1 MKILAVDD
9 EPIALDGLVTSIKEA
24 APDAEVNGFGNV
36 SDALFNAMITRPEI
50 AFLDIN
56 LRADSGIDLAK
67 RLKEIV
73 PQINIVFTTGHRQYM
88 EQAFEMHV
96 SGYVVKPV
104 TADKIRAELNNLRE
118 PVATARENRVK
129 VQTFGEFEVFVDGTP
144 VQFGYL
150 KTKEILA
157 FLVECKGS
165 MCTNGRLID
174 VLWDDDDA
182 QSHRSYFSNLMSD
195 LSKTLKEYDCED
207 IIIRRRGQI
216 SVDTTKIDCDYYR
229 WLEGDANARAA
240 FSGEYMSQ
248 YSWGEP
254 TLSTLLYE
262 DSKNLL

>member
-9 EPIALDGLVTSIKEA
+9 EPIALEGLVSSIREA
-24 APDAEVNGFGNV
+24 APDAEVTGHSGI
-36 SDALFNAMITRPEI
+36 SDALFYAMVSRPEI

-73 PQINIVFTTGHRQYM
+73 PDINIIFTTGHRQYM
-88 EQAFEMHV
+88 EQAFEMHA

-104 TADKIRAELNNLRE
+104 TAEKIRNELMNLRAPIAE
-118 PVATARENRVK
+118 KAEHRVK

-144 VQFGYL
+144 MQFGYL

-182 QSHRSYFSNLMSD
+182 ASHRSYFGNLLSD

-207 IIIRRRGQI
+207 ILINGLQQKSPESSAFPGPFLFPGSMR
-216 SVDTTKIDCDYYR
+216 T
-229 WLEGDANARAA
+229 RAK
-240 FSGEYMSQ
+240 F
-248 YSWGEP
+248 
-254 TLSTLLYE
+254 
-262 DSKNLL
+262 

>member
-9 EPIALDGLVTSIKEA
+9 EPIALEGLVSSVKEA
-24 APDAEVNGFGNV
+24 APDAEVSGFGNV
-36 SDALFNAMITRPEI
+36 SDALFFAMMSRPEI

-73 PQINIVFTTGHRQYM
+73 PDINIIFTTGHRQYM
-88 EQAFEMHV
+88 EDAFRMHA

-104 TADKIRAELNNLRE
+104 TVDKIRAELSNLRA
-118 PVATARENRVK
+118 PVAKAPERRIK
-129 VQTFGEFEVFVDGTP
+129 VQTFGEFEVFVDGSP
-144 VQFGYL
+144 MQFGYL

-157 FLVECKGS
+157 FLVESRGS

-182 QSHRSYFSNLMSD
+182 SSHRSYFGNLLSD

-207 IIIRRRGQI
+207 ILIRRRGQMGI
-216 SVDTTKIDCDYYR
+216 DTTKIECDYYN
-229 WLEGDANARAA
+229 WLEGDPNARAA
-240 FSGEYMSQ
+240 FKGEYMSQ
-248 YSWGEP
+248 YSWGEY
-254 TLSTLLYE
+254 TLASLFYGQE
-262 DSKNLL
+262 DK

>member
-9 EPIALDGLVTSIKEA
+9 EPIALEGLVSSVKEA
-24 APDAEVNGFGNV
+24 APDAEVSGFGNV
-36 SDALFNAMITRPEI
+36 SDALFFAMMSRPEI

-73 PQINIVFTTGHRQYM
+73 PEINIIFTTGHRQYM
-88 EQAFEMHV
+88 EDAFQMHA

-104 TADKIRAELNNLRE
+104 TVDKIRGELSNLRA
-118 PVATARENRVK
+118 PVAEAPERRIR
-129 VQTFGEFEVFVDGTP
+129 VQTFGEFDVFVNGSP
-144 VQFGYL
+144 MQFGYL

-157 FLVECKGS
+157 FLVESRGS

-182 QSHRSYFSNLMSD
+182 ASHRSYFGNLLSD

-207 IIIRRRGQI
+207 IVIRRRGQI
-216 SVDTTKIDCDYYR
+216 GIDTTKIECDYYR
-229 WLEGDANARAA
+229 WLEGDPKARDA
-240 FSGEYMSQ
+240 FKGEYMSQ
-248 YSWGEP
+248 YSWGEF
-254 TLSTLLYE
+254 TLASLFYGQGE
-262 DSKNLL
+262 KK

>member
-9 EPIALDGLVTSIKEA
+9 EPIALDGLVTSIREA
-24 APDAEVNGFGNV
+24 APDAEVAGYGNV
-36 SDALFNAMITRPEI
+36 SDALFFAMMSRPEI

-56 LRADSGIDLAK
+56 LRADSGLDLAK

-73 PQINIVFTTGHRQYM
+73 PQINIIFTTGHRQYM
-88 EQAFEMHV
+88 EEAFEMHV

-104 TADKIRAELNNLRE
+104 TAEKIKKELSNLRE
-118 PVATARENRVK
+118 PVSDGAPKKVK
-129 VQTFGEFEVFVDGTP
+129 VQTFGEFEVFANGVP

-182 QSHRSYFSNLMSD
+182 QSHRSYFGNLLSD

-207 IIIRRRGQI
+207 ILIRRRGQMGI
-216 SVDTTKIDCDYYR
+216 DTTKIECDYYK
-229 WLEGDANARAA
+229 WLDGDPTARAA
-240 FSGEYMSQ
+240 FAGEYMSQ
-248 YSWGEP
+248 YSWGDL
-254 TLSTLLYE
+254 TLSSLFYGSE
-262 DSKNLL
+262 NKN